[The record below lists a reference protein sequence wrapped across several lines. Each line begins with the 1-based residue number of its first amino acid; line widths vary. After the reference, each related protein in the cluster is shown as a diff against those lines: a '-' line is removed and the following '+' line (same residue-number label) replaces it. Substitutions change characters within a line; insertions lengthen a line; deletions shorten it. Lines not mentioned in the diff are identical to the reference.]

1 MVTRVILNYGH
12 SEIVA
17 ATWVHTDRQVIKS
30 KARESPAAQG
40 QRVAGGRVPSS
51 PRTEAM
57 RAAAVQ
63 GGGQDTLAQGWFRH
77 TLDLPCKPFPYTR
90 AHPAL
95 TMQRKDML
103 RPPLRGTTAPRTALL
118 PPSPSAWA
126 RAGLSFA
133 IHSSNQMV
141 EYLLPASSYS

>member
-40 QRVAGGRVPSS
+40 QRVAGGRVRSS
-51 PRTEAM
+51 PGTEAM

-77 TLDLPCKPFPYTR
+77 TLYLPCKPFPYTR
-90 AHPAL
+90 THPAL
-95 TMQRKDML
+95 TMQRKDTL
-103 RPPLRGTTAPRTALL
+103 RPPR
-118 PPSPSAWA
+118 
-126 RAGLSFA
+126 
-133 IHSSNQMV
+133 
-141 EYLLPASSYS
+141 